1 MILSPMNTGAS
12 SYSDAW
18 FGQGT
23 GPILL
28 NNVNCSGNEHSLINC
43 MYTASV
49 HTMMMLEWHAEVVRL
64 REYVLSMVGHD
75 CCMIYSSYIHAS
87 A

>member
-1 MILSPMNTGAS
+1 MNSGAS

-28 NNVNCSGNEHSLINC
+28 NNVNCTGDEHSLINC
-43 MYTASV
+43 T
-49 HTMMMLEWHAEVVRL
+49 
-64 REYVLSMVGHD
+64 HD
-75 CCMIYSSYIHAS
+75 AIGVYGECTHNDDAGVACRSG
-87 A
+87 